1 MISLLDKIKT
11 WLANKPE
18 EAYPLNDEPDIG
30 SDAPD
35 TDEDTAKE
43 MPDKQ
48 EETTTSCTLFKI
60 KF

>member
-1 MISLLDKIKT
+1 MFKTLLNKVKV

-18 EAYPLNDEPDIG
+18 EAYPLNEP
-30 SDAPD
+30 PD